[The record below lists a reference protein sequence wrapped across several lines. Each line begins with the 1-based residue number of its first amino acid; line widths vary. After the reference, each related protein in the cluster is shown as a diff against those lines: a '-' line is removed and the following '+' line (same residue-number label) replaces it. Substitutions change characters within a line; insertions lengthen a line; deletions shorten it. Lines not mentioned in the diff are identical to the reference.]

1 MSETGYIDL
10 HVHTNNS
17 DGYFS
22 PNEIVSLADDNNTS
36 ILSIC
41 DHDSVDGI
49 DEFKKSLKKNM
60 IGINGVEFSSFL
72 QIRQEKIKLHI
83 LGYGFDLNNQNI
95 KKLLDE
101 MKSKRLN
108 AHLELLEFMKKR
120 LQSLP
125 EESIS
130 QLNIERYCWFD
141 REIINCLEYEKYPSE
156 IINYYKKYFKDNKF
170 SYGADYELDCN
181 RVISAIKK
189 ASGYV
194 VLAHPLAYGFDKQKI
209 IEIIDVL
216 SNYGIDGIEVYQ
228 SDCSKVNSQFLIE
241 SSKNYNML
249 CSVGS
254 DFHRIKNSDGRMIGK
269 GINDNLCIRD
279 TSLTQK
285 ILTKKMYFKG
295 EK

>member
-1 MSETGYIDL
+1 MEETGYIDL

-22 PNEIVSLADDNNTS
+22 PNEIVSLAGDNNTS

-49 DEFKKSLKKNM
+49 GEFKKSLKKNM

-72 QIRQEKIKLHI
+72 QNRQEKMKLHI
-83 LGYGFDLNNQNI
+83 LGYGFDLDNSNV
-95 KKLLDE
+95 KELLDE
-101 MKSKRLN
+101 MKLKRLN
-108 AHLELLEFMKKR
+108 AHLALLEFMKKS

-130 QLNIERYCWFD
+130 KLNIERYCWFD

-156 IINYYKKYFKDNKF
+156 IIDYYKNHFKNNKF

-189 ASGYV
+189 ANGYV
-194 VLAHPLAYGFDKQKI
+194 VLAHPFAYGFDKQKI
-209 IEIIDVL
+209 VKIINAL

-228 SDCSKVNSQFLIE
+228 SDCSKVNSEFLIE
-241 SSKNYNML
+241 LSEDYNLL
-249 CSVGS
+249 CSAGS
-254 DFHRIKNSDGRMIGK
+254 DFHKLKNSDGRVIGK
-269 GINDNLCIRD
+269 GIDNNLCIKD

-285 ILTKKMYFKG
+285 ILTKKMYFEG
-295 EK
+295 EN